1 MNNTRGGEGHGQL
14 SISFVPEGLGWLFS
28 CTSFARDPNRRAGF
42 PHIEIG
48 NRIIR
53 HIGFFSHICIYQCNS
68 FLVHLSKHLVQTL
81 STLQLSY
88 KDSVL
93 SHPRILI
100 ISHVSLSSYMLCV
113 WKGTLGGGVWSRTWR
128 RLRASPAGTP
138 FCILHQQVTHYQ
150 LAKSHLSQG
159 NPLLEGITGY
169 SVIIVI
175 IYSCPGVS
183 VRQGGE
189 SETAGAEGW
198 DSRRRWRRKRKRLW
212 LPHPWVVRL
221 GISLVVQWWR
231 ICLSA
236 TEPKRSGA
244 CSRLLEMT
252 FCCDEG

>member
-1 MNNTRGGEGHGQL
+1 MNDTRGGEGHGQL
-14 SISFVPEGLGWLFS
+14 SIPFVPEGLGWLFS

-42 PHIEIG
+42 PHIQTG

-88 KDSVL
+88 KDPVL

-113 WKGTLGGGVWSRTWR
+113 WKGTLGGGVWSRTW

-175 IYSCPGVS
+175 IYSSPGVS

-198 DSRRRWRRKRKRLW
+198 DSRRRWRRKRKHLW

-231 ICLSA
+231 TCLSA
-236 TEPKRSGA
+236 AEPKRSGA
-244 CSRLLEMT
+244 CSRLPEMT